1 MGPPWWVVAH
11 VEMACISAEATQ
23 PLNSGEHSVNRIPEL
38 TLTRPHEVT
47 AAPPPCP
54 VLTLLHLL

>member
-23 PLNSGEHSVNRIPEL
+23 PLNSVDRIPEL